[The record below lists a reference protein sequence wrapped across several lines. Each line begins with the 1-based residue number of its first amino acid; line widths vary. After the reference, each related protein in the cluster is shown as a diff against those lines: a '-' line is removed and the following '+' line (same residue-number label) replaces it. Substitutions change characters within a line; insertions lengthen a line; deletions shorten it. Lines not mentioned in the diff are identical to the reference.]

1 MILNMSVEVDVAQT
15 IDAVKL
21 NFVFK
26 IVQVIMIVC
35 IQHVVQ
41 MGTAHKILF
50 VKEIKKSE
58 TTVIIIVN
66 VSLYNVNDIVVILS
80 RQMITIP

>member
-35 IQHVVQ
+35 IQHVVP

-66 VSLYNVNDIVVILS
+66 VSLYNVNNIVVILS